1 MVIGFGTVTLL
12 MADCHSLK
20 EKRKIIK
27 SIISRSQNS
36 FNASI
41 AEVGLN
47 DAHQQAL
54 IGFALVG
61 NDRRFVNSSMDKLI
75 EFIENLHLADIID
88 STLEIMSI

>member
-1 MVIGFGTVTLL
+1 MVIGFGTVTLR

-41 AEVGLN
+41 AEISLN
-47 DAHQQAL
+47 DVHQQAL

-61 NDRRFVNSSMDKLI
+61 NDRRFINSSMDKLV
-75 EFIENLHLADIID
+75 EFIENLQLADIID
-88 STLEIMSI
+88 STLEIMNI

>member
-1 MVIGFGTVTLL
+1 MVIGFGTVTLR

-41 AEVGLN
+41 AEVSLN
-47 DAHQQAL
+47 DVHQQGQ
-54 IGFALVG
+54 IGFAMVG
-61 NDRRFVNSSMDKLI
+61 NDRRFINSTMDKLF
-75 EFIENLHLADIID
+75 EFIENLQMADIID
-88 STLEIMSI
+88 SSLEIMNI